1 MTTTELSKANL
12 INQKIIEKKAQI
24 RAFEMGKI
32 KSIIVRNFN
41 DIDCTQHDTE
51 MTIGIPRNTIKLAML
66 EVLKADLTN
75 LQFQFDNLKTN
86 SDETIQST
94 LLG

>member
-1 MTTTELSKANL
+1 MTITELNKANL
-12 INQKIIEKKAQI
+12 INQKIIEKKEQI

-32 KSIIVRNFN
+32 KSITVRNFN

-51 MTIGIPRNTIKLAML
+51 MTIGIPRNVIKLAML

-75 LQFQFDNLKTN
+75 LQFQFDNLKIISN
-86 SDETIQST
+86 ETIQPTMSE
-94 LLG
+94 